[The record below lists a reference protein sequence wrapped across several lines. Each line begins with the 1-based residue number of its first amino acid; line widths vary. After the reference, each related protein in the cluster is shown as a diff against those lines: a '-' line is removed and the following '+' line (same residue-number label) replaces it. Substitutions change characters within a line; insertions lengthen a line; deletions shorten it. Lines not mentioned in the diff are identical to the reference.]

1 MPTLFFLSA
10 PPTEKTAAMAGF
22 TPDSVAQ
29 WLHNAPTANQAQ
41 FCIELCRRV
50 GEINRA
56 GFGGR
61 DLLHLA
67 ETLRPSVLS
76 VQSYLLARVAGKAY
90 PLDQDDQAAGEVLLN
105 LGREYGQMYSVLLQ
119 EIEAAMDSAAER
131 PLGLLIHRLIRCVSL
146 LLLVYYSLHL
156 KVPAWLWRDMHA
168 IYRLAMQ
175 KRKTDERQ
183 RDAAAVHQTVSLSVK
198 EVYVQA
204 LLLGMADP
212 YRLQGSEILALYQ
225 QLETLAPM
233 VRLSPLSGKT
243 SAEEWLVQLDKDTP
257 PIRQAAG
264 SVANGLLID
273 CKTLDQHL
281 AGQIERI
288 RVRSGRFE
296 PSAAIESTGGLS
308 YDLLRH
314 LRRCWRCRA
323 EEGAEFVAVEGGI
336 CITSGFR
343 ATHALLSPARA
354 SAPAVETA
362 APSGGLLLKTT
373 HSALTS
379 RPENWEATLLGEG
392 QYCCDGDI
400 PGRLVLGALLSYRPL
415 SYVRAAE
422 SESAE
427 PPVVEQGLAV
437 VDRVFMD
444 RLGGVVKFS
453 LRKLTGKVLP
463 AGLQPAKLDPKNPN
477 IYQRALVYVDDRAAP
492 VRSYLILESL
502 RQQEGSV
509 VRLLTDHGMT
519 FVKLAGRENIAL
531 GCSRFA
537 CVAAVD

>member
-1 MPTLFFLSA
+1 
-10 PPTEKTAAMAGF
+10 MAGF

-50 GEINRA
+50 SEINRA
-56 GFGGR
+56 GFGGQ

-90 PLDQDDQAAGEVLLN
+90 PLGQDDQAAGEVLLN

-119 EIEAAMDSAAER
+119 EIDASMDSAAER

-168 IYRLAMQ
+168 MYRLAMQ

-212 YRLQGSEILALYQ
+212 YRLQGAEILALYQ
-225 QLETLAPM
+225 QLENLVGR
-233 VRLSPLSGKT
+233 VRLLPVSDAGK
-243 SAEEWLVQLDKDTP
+243 APDWIVQLDKDTP
-257 PIRQAAG
+257 PIRQAPDG
-264 SVANGLLID
+264 VTNGLSID
-273 CKTLDQHL
+273 CKALDKHL
-281 AGQIERI
+281 ADLIARTQLH
-288 RVRSGRFE
+288 SGRFE
-296 PSAAIESTGGLS
+296 PSVAIEATGGLS

-314 LRRCWRCRA
+314 LRRCWGYLVDD
-323 EEGAEFVAVEGGI
+323 GAEFVAVAGGI
-336 CITSGFR
+336 SITQGFR
-343 ATHALLSPARA
+343 ATHALLSPTRARA
-354 SAPAVETA
+354 PESA
-362 APSGGLLLKTT
+362 APGGGLLLKTA
-373 HSALTS
+373 HSTLSAGT
-379 RPENWEATLLGEG
+379 PENWDATLLADGL
-392 QYCCDGDI
+392 YCCDGDI

-415 SYVRAAE
+415 SYARPAE
-422 SESAE
+422 GESAE
-427 PPVVEQGLAV
+427 PPAVAQGLAV

-453 LRKLTGKVLP
+453 LRKLTDKVLP
-463 AGLQPAKLDPKNPN
+463 AGLQPAKLDPKNPHV
-477 IYQRALVYVDDRAAP
+477 YQRALVYVDDHATP
-492 VRSYLILESL
+492 VRSYLILDSL
-502 RQQEGSV
+502 RQQAGSV

-531 GCSRFA
+531 GCARFE